1 MSKCGGCGHLISCPG
16 GCGKICLSDCTEC
29 VAWCEPAEP
38 EWDAKLEASD
48 GSVEVKVFTKAL
60 GPDSLRNALQAYIGA
75 PLEWELT
82 EADRE
87 PFDLEFSGSVDELL
101 NQTGLRRTEGS
112 NYA

>member
-1 MSKCGGCGHLISCPG
+1 VSKCGGCGFLISCPG

-48 GSVEVKVFTKAL
+48 GSVDVKVFTNGL
-60 GPDSLRNALQAYIGA
+60 GPDSLRNALQAYIGT

-82 EADRE
+82 EADME
-87 PFDLEFSGSVDELL
+87 PFSLEFSGSVDELL
-101 NQTGLRRTEGS
+101 NQTGLRRAEPD
-112 NYA
+112 YAA